1 MVITRLP
8 ARSRS
13 NTAGAKAASEAR
25 AVVPLLPEFAS
36 MLTCT
41 RLFSAVAVL
50 PMKKSRLRALAV
62 SVFLNRISVMTD
74 AFVSPVKSNVAVFI
88 AKPDGSFTAMYVDV
102 LVAKTLWLELLVMGW
117 LIGCNGC

>member
-1 MVITRLP
+1 
-8 ARSRS
+8 
-13 NTAGAKAASEAR
+13 
-25 AVVPLLPEFAS
+25 
-36 MLTCT
+36 
-41 RLFSAVAVL
+41 
-50 PMKKSRLRALAV
+50 
-62 SVFLNRISVMTD
+62 MTD